1 MSNRFL
7 RPAAIL
13 PTMLAVAVPMLAL
26 VGGSRADA
34 ADPRVVAAPVVS
46 RPAASKPVAS
56 KPAAKPVARK
66 ANPKAAPA
74 ALPLVS
80 VHKSPTCGCCGL
92 WVEHMREAGFKVE
105 VHETDDLQPI
115 KQRLG
120 VPHSHASCH
129 TAQVGAYFVEGHVPA
144 EAVRRLLTQRPDARG
159 IAVPGM
165 PMGSPGMEMPSGQ
178 VQPYRVDLV
187 RKDGRISEFARYGR

>member
-1 MSNRFL
+1 MSNRLL
-7 RPAAIL
+7 RPAAML
-13 PTMLAVAVPMLAL
+13 PTMLAVVVPMLAL
-26 VGGSRADA
+26 IGGSRADA
-34 ADPRVVAAPVVS
+34 ADPRGVAAPVAS
-46 RPAASKPVAS
+46 RPVAS
-56 KPAAKPVARK
+56 KPAAKPVAPK
-66 ANPKAAPA
+66 AKPKAAAA

-129 TAQVGAYFVEGHVPA
+129 TAQVGPYFVEGHVPA
-144 EAVRRLLTQRPDARG
+144 EAVRRLLRQRPDARG

-165 PMGSPGMEMPSGQ
+165 PMGSPGMEVPSGQ
-178 VQPYRVDLV
+178 VQPYSVDLI

>member
-1 MSNRFL
+1 MSNRLL
-7 RPAAIL
+7 RPATML
-13 PTMLAVAVPMLAL
+13 PTLLAVVVPMLAL

-34 ADPRVVAAPVVS
+34 AAPRGGVAPVAA
-46 RPAASKPVAS
+46 
-56 KPAAKPVARK
+56 KPAAKPVAGK
-66 ANPKAAPA
+66 AKPKAAPV

-115 KQRLG
+115 KRRLG

-129 TAQVGAYFVEGHVPA
+129 TAQVSPYFVEGHVPA

-165 PMGSPGMEMPSGQ
+165 PMGSPGMEVPSGQ
-178 VQPYRVDLV
+178 IQAYTVDLIA
-187 RKDGRISEFARYGR
+187 KDGRASEFARYGR

>member
-7 RPAAIL
+7 RPATIVPAAL
-13 PTMLAVAVPMLAL
+13 PTILAIVVPLLVL

-34 ADPRVVAAPVVS
+34 ADPRGVAA
-46 RPAASKPVAS
+46 ATPVA
-56 KPAAKPVARK
+56 ATPVARK
-66 ANPKAAPA
+66 AKPKTAPV

-92 WVEHMREAGFKVE
+92 WIEHMREAGFKVE
-105 VHETDDLQPI
+105 VHESDDLQPI

-129 TAQVGAYFVEGHVPA
+129 TAQVGPYFVEGHVPA
-144 EAVRRLLTQRPDARG
+144 DAVRRLLTQRPDARG

-165 PMGSPGMEMPSGQ
+165 PMGSPGMEVPSGR
-178 VQPYRVDLV
+178 VQPYSVDLIG
-187 RKDGRISEFARYGR
+187 KDGRISEFARYGR